1 MFSWKILYQK
11 NFKQELKLDPYYN
24 ELLEDKRRK
33 RELSLD
39 TMLEKQQ
46 SKVQQI
52 MGPLAKIWF
61 RVEEAI
67 ADPSSQLDIQ

>member
-1 MFSWKILYQK
+1 MLENPVPK

-52 MGPLAKIWF
+52 MGPLAKVWF
-61 RVEEAI
+61 
-67 ADPSSQLDIQ
+67 